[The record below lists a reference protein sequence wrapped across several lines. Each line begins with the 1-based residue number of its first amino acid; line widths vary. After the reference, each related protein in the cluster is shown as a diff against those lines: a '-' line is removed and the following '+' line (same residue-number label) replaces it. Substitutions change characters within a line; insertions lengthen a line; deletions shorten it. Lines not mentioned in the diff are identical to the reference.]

1 MTGLAFRGGLQHSC
15 LIWCIP
21 VNLTDLY
28 LFVPSKAMGWVYG
41 WAMNELVI
49 SGLFA
54 IDTAPCC
61 FGRLLS
67 LTKCVFMTTKFDGF
81 DPEPAVFLLNR
92 KLWLLCNI
100 ERTRQSETGQ

>member
-1 MTGLAFRGGLQHSC
+1 MTGLAFRAGLEHSC
-15 LIWCIP
+15 LIWCSP

-49 SGLFA
+49 SVLFA

-67 LTKCVFMTTKFDGF
+67 LTKCVFVTTKFDSF
-81 DPEPAVFLLNR
+81 DLESAVFLLNR
-92 KLWLLCNI
+92 KLWPLCSI

>member
-1 MTGLAFRGGLQHSC
+1 
-15 LIWCIP
+15 
-21 VNLTDLY
+21 
-28 LFVPSKAMGWVYG
+28 
-41 WAMNELVI
+41 MNELVI

-81 DPEPAVFLLNR
+81 DLESAASLLKC

>member
-1 MTGLAFRGGLQHSC
+1 
-15 LIWCIP
+15 
-21 VNLTDLY
+21 
-28 LFVPSKAMGWVYG
+28 
-41 WAMNELVI
+41 MNELVI

-81 DPEPAVFLLNR
+81 GLESAVFLLNR

-100 ERTRQSETGQ
+100 ERIRQSETGQ

>member
-1 MTGLAFRGGLQHSC
+1 
-15 LIWCIP
+15 
-21 VNLTDLY
+21 
-28 LFVPSKAMGWVYG
+28 
-41 WAMNELVI
+41 MNELVI

-81 DPEPAVFLLNR
+81 GLESAVFLLNR